1 MAIDRSR
8 LASAHVRFTN
18 AQVRERLRVS
28 LERVAS
34 LEEQLSTGSQ
44 EVGRL
49 RGTQSQSQSSGSISA
64 SQSQPFP
71 STNGPAPASASDS
84 ERILREQAEVQL
96 RVRINE
102 LEKLVET
109 QRSDLTESHRAA
121 ASRASA
127 EFKQALDET
136 AGELS
141 EENAALEER
150 LRQMESSLESSRK
163 ELEERERQLNALR
176 DERER
181 DLDKCS
187 SIEKRLLALQKESN
201 QFKDDTQKLNSD
213 LALKDAA
220 LASVTLVDLFS
231 CALSSIHS

>member
-1 MAIDRSR
+1 MHKLLMCA
-8 LASAHVRFTN
+8 FTN

-34 LEEQLSTGSQ
+34 LEEQLATGSQ
-44 EVGRL
+44 DVGRL
-49 RGTQSQSQSSGSISA
+49 RSAQSQSSSGSISA
-64 SQSQPFP
+64 SQSQPLP
-71 STNGPAPASASDS
+71 STNGPAPSSSTAAASPSDS
-84 ERILREQAEVQL
+84 ERMLREQAEVQL
-96 RVRINE
+96 RLRINE
-102 LEKLVET
+102 LERLVET
-109 QRSDLTESHRAA
+109 QRRELTESHRAA

-150 LRQMESSLESSRK
+150 LRQMESALESSRK
-163 ELEERERQLNALR
+163 ELEERERLLNALR
-176 DERER
+176 DERDR

-187 SIEKRLLALQKESN
+187 SLEKRLLALQKESN

-220 LASVTLVDLFS
+220 LASVCVCVRLVYLCTFFD
-231 CALSSIHS
+231 